1 MRLISAPVR
10 AKGNAVPPG
19 AAFCICPNGELTIRP
34 IRTNLGYPWGD
45 PAMCQMFAGQD
56 PARYEYVTRRLRL
69 NGQSTSI
76 RLERAFWGIVDQM
89 ATKDGTTT
97 PAFLSKLHSE
107 VLQQTGEAS
116 NFTSLLRCACT
127 IHLGE
132 LDQVPQSNDRY
143 AAE

>member
-1 MRLISAPVR
+1 
-10 AKGNAVPPG
+10 
-19 AAFCICPNGELTIRP
+19 
-34 IRTNLGYPWGD
+34 
-45 PAMCQMFAGQD
+45 MCQIFAGQD
-56 PARYEYVTRRLRL
+56 PGRYESVTRHLRL

-76 RLERAFWGIVDQM
+76 RLERAFWGILDQM
-89 ATKDGTTT
+89 AEKDGAST

-107 VLQQTGEAS
+107 VLERHGEVT

-132 LDQVPQSNDRY
+132 LEKVPSPGSRI

>member
-1 MRLISAPVR
+1 
-10 AKGNAVPPG
+10 
-19 AAFCICPNGELTIRP
+19 
-34 IRTNLGYPWGD
+34 
-45 PAMCQMFAGQD
+45 MCQMFAGQN

-89 ATKDGTTT
+89 AEKDGCST
-97 PAFLSKLHSE
+97 PAFLSKLHAE
-107 VLQQTGEAS
+107 VLEQHGEAT

-132 LDQVPQSNDRY
+132 LEQVPQPGASRI

>member
-1 MRLISAPVR
+1 
-10 AKGNAVPPG
+10 
-19 AAFCICPNGELTIRP
+19 
-34 IRTNLGYPWGD
+34 
-45 PAMCQMFAGQD
+45 MCQIFAGQD
-56 PARYEYVTRRLRL
+56 PNRYESVTRHLRL

-76 RLERAFWGIVDQM
+76 RLERAFWGILDQM
-89 ATKDGTTT
+89 AEKDGTST

-107 VLQQTGEAS
+107 VLERHGEVT

-132 LDQVPQSNDRY
+132 LDKIPASTTRF

>member
-1 MRLISAPVR
+1 
-10 AKGNAVPPG
+10 
-19 AAFCICPNGELTIRP
+19 
-34 IRTNLGYPWGD
+34 
-45 PAMCQMFAGQD
+45 MCQIFAGQD
-56 PARYEYVTRRLRL
+56 PNRYESVTRRLRL

-76 RLERAFWGIVDQM
+76 RLERSFWRILDQM
-89 ATKDGTTT
+89 AENEGSTT

-107 VLQQTGEAS
+107 VLQQHGEAR

-132 LDQVPQSNDRY
+132 LEQVPQSPRF

>member
-1 MRLISAPVR
+1 
-10 AKGNAVPPG
+10 
-19 AAFCICPNGELTIRP
+19 
-34 IRTNLGYPWGD
+34 
-45 PAMCQMFAGQD
+45 MCQIFAGQD
-56 PARYEYVTRRLRL
+56 PDRYESVTRHLRL

-76 RLERAFWGIVDQM
+76 RLERAFWGILDQI
-89 ATKDGTTT
+89 ADREGLST

-107 VLQQTGEAS
+107 VLERHGEVV

-132 LDQVPQSNDRY
+132 LDKVPQAGRRF